1 MSVLKK
7 LFSQVALYGISSI
20 IGRLVTFVFLT
31 PYLTRAFAPQ
41 ELGIQTDLYAYAGFL
56 LILFSFRVETAF
68 FNFGKNFENRPH
80 SFLAAAAILYSATFL
95 LTALLLIFA
104 LPIAIWLEY
113 PEKSAFVGYFGLIL
127 AFDALAALPLARL
140 RLENKA
146 KKFALIK
153 ILNLVV
159 QIFALLFLLEI
170 APRYEFSFYRVE
182 NRVDYVFLAN
192 VIASAS
198 SVLLL
203 LPQFSLRF
211 WTKNESLKAIF
222 DWNLCKKIIFYSFPL
237 VLAGLAGAVNEV
249 FDRILLKNLLTG
261 SVEERLYAVGIY
273 GGCYKIAIFMNLFT
287 QAFNYAAEPFFFR
300 EANRQDARQI
310 YADLSYLFNLA
321 ACAGFVSVML
331 FMDLGQ
337 YFVAAPYRVG
347 LDIVLILLLANLF
360 LGLYYNLAAW
370 FKLADK
376 TQFAAY
382 IGFAGA
388 AITLIFNL
396 LLIPK
401 MGYLGAAW
409 ATLSCYFAMVALCY
423 LLGQRYF
430 PIPYQ
435 TGRIVAHI
443 VAAVLFWQL
452 FLSVKSYTNFNFL
465 ITQGFNFIF
474 LAVYLI
480 IILFLEKNRVIK
492 MLKRV

>member
-1 MSVLKK
+1 MSILKK

-31 PYLTRAFAPQ
+31 PYLTRAFAPK
-41 ELGIQTDLYAYAGFL
+41 ELGIQTDLYAYAAFL

-68 FNFGKNFENRPH
+68 FNFGKNFENRAH
-80 SFLAAAAILYSATFL
+80 SFLAASSILYGATFL

-104 LPIAIWLEY
+104 APIAVWLEY
-113 PEKSAFVGYFGLIL
+113 PDKSAFVAYFGLIL

-146 KKFALIK
+146 KKFALVK
-153 ILNLVV
+153 IMNLVV
-159 QIFALLFLLEI
+159 QIFAILFFLEI
-170 APRYEFSFYRVE
+170 APRYGLSFYKPE

-192 VIASAS
+192 LIASAS

-203 LPQFSLRF
+203 LPQFSLTF
-211 WTKNESLKAIF
+211 WTKNESIKAVF
-222 DWNLCKKIIFYSFPL
+222 DWQLCKKILFYSFPL

-249 FDRILLKNLLTG
+249 LDRILLKNLLTG
-261 SVEERLYAVGIY
+261 SVEERLYEVGIY

-300 EANRQDARQI
+300 ESNRQDARQI
-310 YADLSYLFNLA
+310 YADVSYLFNLA

-337 YFVAAPYRVG
+337 YFVAEAYRVG
-347 LDIVLILLLANLF
+347 LAIVPILLLANLF

-370 FKLADK
+370 FKLANK

-382 IGFAGA
+382 IGFFGA
-388 AITLIFNL
+388 AITLILNF

-401 MGYLGAAW
+401 IGYLGAAW
-409 ATLSCYFAMVALCY
+409 ATLGCYLAMVLLCY
-423 LLGQRYF
+423 VLGQRYF

-435 TGRIVAHI
+435 TGRICAHI
-443 VAAVLFWQL
+443 VAAVGFWQL
-452 FLSVKSYTNFNFL
+452 FLFIKSFVGADFWL
-465 ITQGFNFIF
+465 MQGFNFAF
-474 LAVYLI
+474 LAVYLGAVA
-480 IILFLEKNRVIK
+480 FLEKNKVLR